1 MAMSLVVPAL
11 PAACYD
17 LNRWSGLGA
26 PVLGAAEDMCMLGGS
41 SRLSHSNICG
51 VLPVEKINAE
61 MKSEE
66 KIATLQTVVSS
77 VELLTAKL

>member
-1 MAMSLVVPAL
+1 
-11 PAACYD
+11 
-17 LNRWSGLGA
+17 
-26 PVLGAAEDMCMLGGS
+26 MCLLGGS

-51 VLPVEKINAE
+51 VLPVEKINVK

-66 KIATLQTVVSS
+66 KMCYTAGVTVVSS